1 MHTSFNPSGL
11 SRKEFLK
18 LCSLGLTGLF
28 IPPFRDFQDLMPGL
42 QGRVIDNEITLFD
55 KPAFDAREV
64 KKYWKDMVL
73 PISRVTVGA
82 EEPAYNRIWY
92 LIGDE
97 GYAHSGNIQPVKT
110 LLNQPRPAIPEP
122 GLLMEVSVPFTDA
135 FWGPGNYYPFA
146 YRLYYETTHWIDA
159 SVPDEQGNTWYRI
172 QDDKWDVHYYVP
184 GKHLR
189 IIPPEE
195 VTPLSAGVPS
205 NAKHILVDNPKQL
218 VIAYE
223 GDKPVFMAR
232 AATGAQ
238 FSNGRYR
245 TPAGTHYT
253 FHKRPYRHMAAGNLA
268 YNGYD
273 LPGVP
278 WIAYITEK
286 GVAFHGTYWHN
297 DYGQPRSHGC
307 INLTPQA
314 AKWIYR
320 WTLPEVPFG
329 EQFAYKKFG
338 TRVEVIE

>member
-1 MHTSFNPSGL
+1 MLSDTEISGL
-11 SRKEFLK
+11 SRREFLK
-18 LCSLGLTGLF
+18 LSSLGLIGLF
-28 IPPFRDFQDLMPGL
+28 LPPISDFRDLMPDL
-42 QGRVIDNEITLFD
+42 QGRVIANEISLFD
-55 KPAFDAREV
+55 KPSLHGQEI

-92 LIGDE
+92 RIGGE

-110 LLNQPRPAIPEP
+110 MLNQPRETIPEP
-122 GLLMEVSVPFTDA
+122 GLLTEVSVPFTDA
-135 FWGPGNYYPFA
+135 FWGPGKYFPFA

-159 SVPDEQGNTWYRI
+159 AVADDQGEIWYRI
-172 QDDKWDVHYYVP
+172 QDDKWEVHYYVP
-184 GKHLR
+184 GKHMR
-189 IIPPEE
+189 IIPAEE
-195 VTPLSAGVPS
+195 ITPLSPEVPS
-205 NAKHILVDNPKQL
+205 QAKHIVVDNHKQL
-218 VIAYE
+218 VTAYE
-223 GDKPVFMAR
+223 WEQPVFMAR

-238 FSNGRYR
+238 FSNGRYL
-245 TPAGTHYT
+245 TPAGVHNT

-307 INLTPQA
+307 INLTPKA

-320 WTLPEVPFG
+320 WTQPEVPFG
-329 EQFAYKKFG
+329 EQFTYQKFG
-338 TRVEVIE
+338 TRVEVIG